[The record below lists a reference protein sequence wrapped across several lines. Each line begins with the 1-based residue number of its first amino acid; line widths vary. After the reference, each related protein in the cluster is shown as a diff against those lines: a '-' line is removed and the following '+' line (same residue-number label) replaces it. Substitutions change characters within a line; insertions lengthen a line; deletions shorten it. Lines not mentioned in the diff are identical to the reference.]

1 MRRFP
6 NPWIAI
12 PSIALGLLAG
22 ALGWV
27 VTSVSC
33 RQPDGLG
40 QVSNCNG
47 WAFAVAAVSFLA
59 VTVGVALVLVLVYRS
74 IAEWRDG
81 TQQTGA
87 KRG

>member
-12 PSIALGLLAG
+12 PSVALGLLAG

-33 RQPDGLG
+33 QQPDSTG
-40 QVSNCNG
+40 QVSTCSG
-47 WAFAVAAVSFLA
+47 LAFAVAAVSFLA
-59 VTVGVALVLVLVYRS
+59 VMVGVALVLVLVFRS
-74 IAEWRDG
+74 IAEWREG
-81 TQQTGA
+81 TQQRVA
-87 KRG
+87 KRD

>member
-22 ALGWV
+22 ALGWA
-27 VTSVSC
+27 VTNVSC
-33 RQPDGLG
+33 RQPDSAG
-40 QVSNCNG
+40 QVSSCNG
-47 WAFAVAAVSFLA
+47 WAVAVATVSFLA
-59 VTVGVALVLVLVYRS
+59 VTIGVALVLVLVYRS

-81 TQQTGA
+81 TQQTGV